1 MSNKRI
7 SILIILIVA
16 SILAVLIYNFIND
29 RMPKYKWH
37 ETFGYKS
44 DEPYGTKLLYKLLGE
59 ENEVV
64 RLNKSIKKQLPLK
77 EKNTN
82 YFFIGSDYNSDS
94 ADIEHLM
101 KYVANGNKAFLFT
114 TSFPTQILQKLTDFE
129 IVYDY
134 YDTTQISVFFP
145 QTDTNAYSFHYRFLK
160 DIGNYQWYCVDYN
173 YFTDTLEQLA
183 GFRKLSYVEDH
194 ICYYSAKYG
203 KGEIYFHTIPI
214 LFTNYNLIK
223 NSGYQNA
230 LQCFKYFN
238 NNTIYWDEKSQLLAN
253 SMLFNSPDSSPLR
266 YLLAQKSFRWAWYIG
281 ISLILIFLIFKSRR
295 VQRIIPIITKPQNTT
310 IEFNKAISLLYY
322 QANDNSIIAEEM
334 MKMFLLHLKN
344 KFNINVNISK
354 YEVYV
359 SDISKRS
366 GLNEETIKDIF
377 IKHISVI
384 YGDKKNKETLIDFH
398 RSIEYFYKK
407 SK

>member
-114 TSFPTQILQKLTDFE
+114 TSFPTQILQKLTD
-129 IVYDY
+129 
-134 YDTTQISVFFP
+134 
-145 QTDTNAYSFHYRFLK
+145 
-160 DIGNYQWYCVDYN
+160 
-173 YFTDTLEQLA
+173 
-183 GFRKLSYVEDH
+183 LSR
-194 ICYYSAKYG
+194 
-203 KGEIYFHTIPI
+203 P
-214 LFTNYNLIK
+214 
-223 NSGYQNA
+223 
-230 LQCFKYFN
+230 
-238 NNTIYWDEKSQLLAN
+238 
-253 SMLFNSPDSSPLR
+253 
-266 YLLAQKSFRWAWYIG
+266 
-281 ISLILIFLIFKSRR
+281 
-295 VQRIIPIITKPQNTT
+295 
-310 IEFNKAISLLYY
+310 
-322 QANDNSIIAEEM
+322 
-334 MKMFLLHLKN
+334 
-344 KFNINVNISK
+344 
-354 YEVYV
+354 
-359 SDISKRS
+359 
-366 GLNEETIKDIF
+366 
-377 IKHISVI
+377 
-384 YGDKKNKETLIDFH
+384 
-398 RSIEYFYKK
+398 
-407 SK
+407 